1 MFCYNNTKMQEYEI
15 DNKWLREIKDN
26 EKDYND
32 FYKEKPTSIK
42 IYHLYVSRDNQV
54 HFSKTETYLL
64 NITDGKHATL
74 HKDTLIS
81 IIKKNSSCNNIQYKL
96 LSLLKFNLDIDPED
110 VISLAIHKKDGSEYL
125 SSESVL
131 RDIVFND
138 TVCIFQDINSLFMV
152 YYEKIHANQQENKQ
166 SMGQAQQSMGQVQT
180 KQQSMGQAQQSTG
193 QTRKIY
199 FNSTTTK
206 KNMRKTISKSN
217 SNINAKNITKKLQI
231 LID

>member
-1 MFCYNNTKMQEYEI
+1 MQEEYEI
-15 DNKWLREIKDN
+15 DNKWLKEIKDN

-42 IYHLYVSRDNQV
+42 IYHLYVSRENQV
-54 HFSKTETYLL
+54 VFSKTETYLL
-64 NITDGKHATL
+64 NTTNGKHATL

-81 IIKKNSSCNNIQYKL
+81 IIKKNSSSNNIQYKL
-96 LSLLKFNLDIDPED
+96 LSVLKFNLDIDPED

-152 YYEKIHANQQENKQ
+152 YHEKAVAVAVEKPQQP
-166 SMGQAQQSMGQVQT
+166 
-180 KQQSMGQAQQSTG
+180 

-199 FNSTTTK
+199 FNTITK
-206 KNMRKTISKSN
+206 KNKNTRKTK
-217 SNINAKNITKKLQI
+217 ITAQKLQI
-231 LID
+231 LVD

>member
-1 MFCYNNTKMQEYEI
+1 MQEEYEI
-15 DNKWLREIKDN
+15 DNKWLKEIKDN

-42 IYHLYVSRDNQV
+42 IYHLYVNRENQV
-54 HFSKTETYLL
+54 DFSKTETYLL
-64 NITDGKHATL
+64 NTTNGKNATL

-81 IIKKNSSCNNIQYKL
+81 IIKKNSSSNNIQYKL

-152 YYEKIHANQQENKQ
+152 YHEKAVAVEKPQQQKQQPQQEP
-166 SMGQAQQSMGQVQT
+166 
-180 KQQSMGQAQQSTG
+180 

-199 FNSTTTK
+199 FNSITK
-206 KNMRKTISKSN
+206 KNKNTRKT
-217 SNINAKNITKKLQI
+217 NIFKETKTKKLQI
-231 LID
+231 LVD

>member
-1 MFCYNNTKMQEYEI
+1 MQEEYEI
-15 DNKWLREIKDN
+15 DNKWLKEIKDN

-42 IYHLYVSRDNQV
+42 IYHLYVSRENQV
-54 HFSKTETYLL
+54 VFSKTETYLL
-64 NITDGKHATL
+64 NTTNGKHATL

-81 IIKKNSSCNNIQYKL
+81 IIKKNSSSNNIQYKL
-96 LSLLKFNLDIDPED
+96 LSVLKFNLDIDPED

-152 YYEKIHANQQENKQ
+152 YHEKAVAVEKMKQQKQQPQQEQ
-166 SMGQAQQSMGQVQT
+166 
-180 KQQSMGQAQQSTG
+180 

-199 FNSTTTK
+199 FNSITK
-206 KNMRKTISKSN
+206 KNKNTRRTNIFKETKTKITAKKITN
-217 SNINAKNITKKLQI
+217 SC
-231 LID
+231 

>member
-1 MFCYNNTKMQEYEI
+1 MQEEYEI
-15 DNKWLREIKDN
+15 DNKWLKEIKDN

-42 IYHLYVSRDNQV
+42 IYHLYVSRENQV
-54 HFSKTETYLL
+54 DFSKTETYLL
-64 NITDGKHATL
+64 NTTNGKNATL

-81 IIKKNSSCNNIQYKL
+81 IIKKNSFSNNIQYKL

-152 YYEKIHANQQENKQ
+152 YHEKTVASEK
-166 SMGQAQQSMGQVQT
+166 M
-180 KQQSMGQAQQSTG
+180 KQQQQQQQIQQIQQP

-199 FNSTTTK
+199 FNSITK
-206 KNMRKTISKSN
+206 KNKNTRRTNVFKETK
-217 SNINAKNITKKLQI
+217 INTKKLQI
-231 LID
+231 LVD

>member
-1 MFCYNNTKMQEYEI
+1 MQEEYEI
-15 DNKWLREIKDN
+15 DNKWLKEIKDN

-42 IYHLYVSRDNQV
+42 IYHLYVSRENQV
-54 HFSKTETYLL
+54 VFSKTETYLL
-64 NITDGKHATL
+64 NTTNGKHATL

-81 IIKKNSSCNNIQYKL
+81 IIKKNSSSNNIQYKL

-152 YYEKIHANQQENKQ
+152 YHEKAVASEKMKQPQEQQIQ
-166 SMGQAQQSMGQVQT
+166 P
-180 KQQSMGQAQQSTG
+180 

-199 FNSTTTK
+199 FNSITK
-206 KNMRKTISKSN
+206 KNKNTRRTNVFKETKTK
-217 SNINAKNITKKLQI
+217 ITAKKLQI
-231 LID
+231 LVD